1 MPAFVQK
8 NDGGGSGGPS
18 NWGGAPPSAVRMQIR
33 IKKMRYEKRAM
44 ADKWKIMAENFAE
57 AFASDSVHNTY
68 KNIWVQVCDWA
79 KADKLSKPE
88 NVRVVQKIIIGE
100 KGTEVEVEFSI
111 FADGK
116 EISAKKKTTKS
127 AKE

>member
-1 MPAFVQK
+1 MH
-8 NDGGGSGGPS
+8 
-18 NWGGAPPSAVRMQIR
+18 
-33 IKKMRYEKRAM
+33 YEKRAM

-116 EISAKKKTTKS
+116 EISAKKKTVKK
-127 AKE
+127 AEE

>member
-1 MPAFVQK
+1 
-8 NDGGGSGGPS
+8 
-18 NWGGAPPSAVRMQIR
+18 
-33 IKKMRYEKRAM
+33 MRYEKRAM
-44 ADKWKIMAENFAE
+44 ADKWKVMAENFAE

>member
-1 MPAFVQK
+1 
-8 NDGGGSGGPS
+8 
-18 NWGGAPPSAVRMQIR
+18 MQ
-33 IKKMRYEKRAM
+33 
-44 ADKWKIMAENFAE
+44 DKWKVMAENFAE
-57 AFASDSVHNTY
+57 AFSSNSVHATY

-88 NVRVVQKIIIGE
+88 NVQVIQKIIIGE

-116 EISAKKKTTKS
+116 EIKAKKKTTK
-127 AKE
+127 ANEQAD